1 MTQRPIFLYFGL
13 IILAFTSLAFGVNT
27 AFDLSGPPIE
37 VKVTRG
43 GKTLPISEVP
53 NLQPGDRIW
62 VHPALP
68 DSQSVHYLLIAAF
81 LRGPTNPPPEKW
93 FIKAETWT
101 KQVREEGIV
110 ITVPKDAQQTL
121 LFLAPETGGDFAAL
135 RAAVEGRPGAFVR
148 ASQDLNQASLDR
160 TRLEKYLES
169 VRETSLAEPT
179 DLHERSVMLARSLS
193 IKLDQACFERPL
205 EQIGRAHV

>member
-62 VHPALP
+62 VHPGGDLEQAGARRRHSYYR
-68 DSQSVHYLLIAAF
+68 SQGCATNSAF
-81 LRGPTNPPPEKW
+81 SGAGNRRGLRGVTRRSRGQAGS
-93 FIKAETWT
+93 I
-101 KQVREEGIV
+101 REGIAGFESGQ
-110 ITVPKDAQQTL
+110 PG
-121 LFLAPETGGDFAAL
+121 PHAAGE
-135 RAAVEGRPGAFVR
+135 VSGKRPGNIGCR
-148 ASQDLNQASLDR
+148 SQGS
-160 TRLEKYLES
+160 S
-169 VRETSLAEPT
+169 
-179 DLHERSVMLARSLS
+179 
-193 IKLDQACFERPL
+193 
-205 EQIGRAHV
+205 